1 MFYKYPEEFIVP
13 IVYNKDLKLDLKDQN
28 RGKKM
33 RGNNSIEADYISL
46 QESYQDH
53 ITSDNAVLD
62 NLDDEKVKEIM
73 NEIDNEYV
81 ISEVGII

>member
-13 IVYNKDLKLDLKDQN
+13 IIYNKDLKLDLKDQN

-33 RGNNSIEADYISL
+33 RENNSMEIDYISL
-46 QESYQDH
+46 QESYKDE
-53 ITSDNAVLD
+53 INSENAALD
-62 NLDDEKVKEIM
+62 NLDDEKVKGIM

-81 ISEVGII
+81 NSEVGII